1 MFSHR
6 APFHSTGMQKQR
18 ISCGKRATIAGM
30 SREAD
35 AASSPAAAEQAPEHY
50 WHVPRLIAAWALTA
64 VASILVMS
72 LFGWETGRL
81 EWLTVVVAFGTL
93 ATFALQLGTAQRQG
107 FIARTALSVSVVVL
121 IVALLALAES
131 LLGW

>member
-1 MFSHR
+1 
-6 APFHSTGMQKQR
+6 
-18 ISCGKRATIAGM
+18 
-30 SREAD
+30 
-35 AASSPAAAEQAPEHY
+35 
-50 WHVPRLIAAWALTA
+50 
-64 VASILVMS
+64 MS

-131 LLGW
+131 VLGW